1 MNRRTFLNVG
11 AVSTTLSL
19 SGWLGRLAAAAPDQA
34 KKNKSVI
41 LIWLNGG
48 PATIDLWDVKEGHAN
63 GGPVKS
69 IRTNAPDVRISEYLP
84 KLADH
89 GKDIAIV
96 RSMSTKEGDHS
107 RATYLM
113 RTGNLPLGA
122 LQYPTLGSIVSKE
135 IGDKALELPNF
146 ISIAPQ
152 RFFNVDAFG
161 PGFLGPQYAPLI
173 IAENRG
179 AEVEFKAIDGIL
191 TVENMNRSAGVDAQR
206 FADRREM
213 LRLAQSEFNV
223 GRPGAIPESH
233 ASAYDRAA
241 RLMTS
246 DAGKVFDLSTEKTP
260 MREKYGKN
268 LFGQGCL
275 LARRLVE
282 RGVSFVE
289 VNHGFWDTHGNNFDQ
304 VKNLAAPMDQ
314 GLAALI
320 SDLKD
325 RGLFDS
331 TLILCMGE
339 FGRTPRINAG
349 NGRDHYPNAW
359 AAMLAGGGIKGGTI
373 VGKTSTDGTT
383 VESKP
388 TSTIDLL
395 ATVCAAV
402 KIDGD
407 KQNMSNIGR
416 PIRIVDRAAQPLT
429 EILG

>member
-84 KLADH
+84 KLADY

-173 IAENRG
+173 IGENRG
-179 AEVEFKAIDGIL
+179 AANDLQQIDAML
-191 TVENMNRSAGVDAQR
+191 TVENMSRAGGVDAQR
-206 FADRREM
+206 FADRREL
-213 LRLAQSEFNV
+213 LRLAQSDFNAA
-223 GRPGAIPESH
+223 RPGAIPESH

-246 DAGKVFDLSTEKTP
+246 DAGKVFDLTGEKDA
-260 MREKYGKN
+260 MREKYGKT
-268 LFGQGCL
+268 LVGQGCL